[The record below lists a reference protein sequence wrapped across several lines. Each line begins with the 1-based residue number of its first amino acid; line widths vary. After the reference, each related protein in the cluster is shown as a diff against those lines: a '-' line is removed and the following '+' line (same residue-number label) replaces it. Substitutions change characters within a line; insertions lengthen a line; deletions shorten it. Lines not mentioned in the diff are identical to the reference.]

1 MQPAGQRPVQAFIGE
16 LVSHEYD
23 LEGTCDK
30 FGDWKDFMIGDR
42 TTTKTLASMHRR

>member
-1 MQPAGQRPVQAFIGE
+1 LI
-16 LVSHEYD
+16 SHEYD